1 MKLKSEAK
9 IGIIVLVTIALVVW
23 GINFLKGKNVL
34 ERSDLYYTVF
44 PNVQGLEKS
53 ASIYINGYKIGM
65 INDIQFEKGNLENI
79 MVSFAVH
86 HDFDIPKG
94 SVAELYNTSLVGS
107 KAIQI
112 IPSSSKEYYTY
123 GDTLPA
129 RVETDMITAL
139 QNQIEPLTTKAES
152 AMVSADSL
160 LRAIN
165 EVMDSQ
171 RKDEL
176 KSSIDNLSAVSSS
189 LKNQLG
195 PQGDLNKTIE
205 ELQKFSQTLSE
216 NRGRLDTVFANLASL
231 SDSIGQAN
239 VKQTLTSIDKTFAQS
254 SVLLGKI
261 NNGEG
266 TLGMLA
272 TNDSLYNYL
281 KSSTESL
288 NLLLDDLREHP
299 KRYVHFSLFG
309 KKDKVKK

>member
-1 MKLKSEAK
+1 
-9 IGIIVLVTIALVVW
+9 
-23 GINFLKGKNVL
+23 
-34 ERSDLYYTVF
+34 
-44 PNVQGLEKS
+44 
-53 ASIYINGYKIGM
+53 
-65 INDIQFEKGNLENI
+65 
-79 MVSFAVH
+79 
-86 HDFDIPKG
+86 
-94 SVAELYNTSLVGS
+94 ELYNTSLVGG

-112 IPSSSKEYYTY
+112 IPSSSNEYYTY

-129 RVETDMITAL
+129 HVEADMISTI
-139 QNQIEPLTTKAES
+139 QNQIAPLTTKAES

-165 EVMDSQ
+165 EVMDTQ

-176 KSSIDNLSAVSSS
+176 KTSIDNLSAVSSS

-195 PQGDLNKTIE
+195 PQGHLNKTIE
-205 ELQKFSQTLSE
+205 GLQTFSQTLAE
-216 NRGRLDTVFANLASL
+216 NRGRLDTVFANLAAI

-239 VKQTLTSIDKTFAQS
+239 VKQTLASIDKTFAQS
-254 SVLLGKI
+254 SLLLGKI
-261 NNGEG
+261 NHGEG

-309 KKDKVKK
+309 KKDKAKKD